1 MNVGHAHRAIALAAA
16 LVVAGFL
23 VHELLTL
30 LLAVVVA
37 VILALPLA
45 AAAERAER
53 SGLPRVLGA
62 VVALALIAGALSG
75 LGFALVPAF
84 IRQARQFAARLPS
97 ILHGL
102 ERDLGRLG
110 LHHTGSL
117 STELRKAIDNAL
129 AHPGSLG
136 GPLSSAGATLLA
148 IAVGLV
154 VIAVV
159 AVTLAVRPEPVLGF
173 LLRLFPSDQRPRLRS
188 IFGRIRTAWLGWMTA
203 VAIDMV
209 VLGGLLWAGMALIG
223 LPFAVGF
230 ATFSA
235 LMTIIPNYGSVI
247 SAVPPILAGLARSP
261 TEAVLV
267 LIVYLIVNQIEGNLL
282 LPLIMARTVDMH
294 PAVVAIGLLVV
305 AALFGIIGVFIA
317 IPLLSALFILVQALW
332 IEPQE
337 QAAAPSL
344 IHPAA

>member
-1 MNVGHAHRAIALAAA
+1 MNTGHARRAVFLAAV
-16 LVVAGFL
+16 LVVAGL
-23 VHELLTL
+23 VIQALLTL
-30 LLAVVVA
+30 LLALVVA
-37 VILALPLA
+37 IILALPLA
-45 AAAERAER
+45 AAADRAQR
-53 SGLPRVLGA
+53 AGLPRVLGA
-62 VVALALIAGALSG
+62 VAALALIAGVLSG
-75 LGFALVPAF
+75 LGLALVPAF
-84 IRQARQFAARLPS
+84 IDQAREFAARLPS

-102 ERDLGRLG
+102 ERALSGLGI
-110 LHHTGSL
+110 HHTGSL
-117 STELRKAIDNAL
+117 SAQLRRAIDGAI
-129 AHPGSLG
+129 AHPSRLG
-136 GPLSSAGATLLA
+136 GPLSTAGTTLLA
-148 IAVGLV
+148 IVVGLV

-173 LLRLFPSDQRPRLRS
+173 LMRLVPAAERPRLEDILS
-188 IFGRIRTAWLGWMTA
+188 RIRSAWLGWMTA

-209 VLGGLLWAGMALIG
+209 VLGGLLWVGMALIG

-247 SAVPPILAGLARSP
+247 SAVPPILAGLSHSP
-261 TEAVLV
+261 SQAALVLV
-267 LIVYLIVNQIEGNLL
+267 VYLIVNQIEGNLI

-317 IPLLSALFILVQALW
+317 IPLLSVLFILVQALW

-337 QAAAPSL
+337 RAAGGRL
-344 IHPAA
+344 THPAA